1 MDAWPFPNLQKAS
14 KKKRCALLGRDAS
27 VPQVCGRF
35 FVSLPA
41 LRHPERMLPTM
52 KKTYVLIQAPY
63 TVIYAVIF
71 PYVWPPTK
79 WQQSAHAP
87 PMTGEGK
94 HGILVV

>member
-1 MDAWPFPNLQKAS
+1 MALPQVTKGQQEKAVRTVGTEELLSPRRTAFFVFPLTI
-14 KKKRCALLGRDAS
+14 RHLGRK
-27 VPQVCGRF
+27 
-35 FVSLPA
+35 L
-41 LRHPERMLPTM
+41 LTM

-79 WQQSAHAP
+79 WQQSAYAP

>member
-1 MDAWPFPNLQKAS
+1 MHGPSAS
-14 KKKRCALLGRDAS
+14 YKRPARKSGARCWDRDAS
-27 VPQVCGRF
+27 VLQVRGRF

>member
-1 MDAWPFPNLQKAS
+1 M
-14 KKKRCALLGRDAS
+14 R
-27 VPQVCGRF
+27 
-35 FVSLPA
+35 
-41 LRHPERMLPTM
+41 

>member
-1 MDAWPFPNLQKAS
+1 MALPKLTKGQQEKAVCAVGERRFCPPSVRPLFCFPS
-14 KKKRCALLGRDAS
+14 G
-27 VPQVCGRF
+27 
-35 FVSLPA
+35 
-41 LRHPERMLPTM
+41 PTPSG
-52 KKTYVLIQAPY
+52 KDVADHEKTYVLIQAPY